1 MYLYLYFIVERLS
14 KGDEMGVKIVKEVEL
29 EFGRKLDSP
38 LTDILQDLGYSLPQ
52 SLHVRASLLDS
63 NGRKKRSN
71 AAADNWSP
79 VLGRIEIRFE
89 PVAQEREQINSATSR
104 TAAKESPANPEE
116 QSDGVFVHPAEAD
129 LLRVLVRAL
138 DRAESRPGWNFVP
151 LKKFR
156 DEILPQEHLP
166 SMRTDVEH
174 RSVLN
179 SAIEKKFV
187 LVGRVPNPK
196 APQFPVTTIRLN
208 RLMPEVKAVLGQTNS
223 HDLDFHPVE
232 ISGEPLSATIL
243 R

>member
-1 MYLYLYFIVERLS
+1 MKNVR
-14 KGDEMGVKIVKEVEL
+14 EVEL
-29 EFGRKLDSP
+29 EFGRKLDNA
-38 LTDILQDLGYSLPQ
+38 LVDILQDLGYSVPQ
-52 SLHVRASLLDS
+52 SHQVKASLLDS

-71 AAADNWSP
+71 ASADNWSP

-89 PVAQEREQINSATSR
+89 PVVQDQKQINSQTSH
-104 TAAKESPANPEE
+104 TAGKEFSAKPEKFFKE
-116 QSDGVFVHPAEAD
+116 ISGVHPAEAD
-129 LLRVLVRAL
+129 LLIAL

-166 SMRTDVEH
+166 SIPTDVER

-179 SAIEKKFV
+179 SVIEKKFV
-187 LVGRVPNPK
+187 LLGKVVNPK
-196 APQFPVTTIRLN
+196 SPQFPVTTVRLN

-223 HDLDFHPVE
+223 QDLDFHPVE

-243 R
+243 RERR

>member
-1 MYLYLYFIVERLS
+1 
-14 KGDEMGVKIVKEVEL
+14 MGVKNVREVEL

-52 SLHVRASLLDS
+52 SLQVRASLLDS

-71 AAADNWSP
+71 ASADNWSP

-89 PVAQEREQINSATSR
+89 PVAQEQEQINSATLEP
-104 TAAKESPANPEE
+104 AAKESPAKPERL
-116 QSDGVFVHPAEAD
+116 SKSIPGVHPAEAD
-129 LLRVLVRAL
+129 LLIAL

-166 SMRTDVEH
+166 SMPTDVHH
-174 RSVLN
+174 RSVLE
-179 SAIEKKFV
+179 SAIEKKLV
-187 LVGRVPNPK
+187 LVGRIPNPK

-208 RLMPEVKAVLGQTNS
+208 RLMPEVKAVLGQIDS
-223 HDLDFHPVE
+223 PDLDFHPVE
-232 ISGEPLSATIL
+232 IPGEPLSATIL
-243 R
+243 RERR

>member
-1 MYLYLYFIVERLS
+1 MKIPITFVVSRFCLTKASSCLYYIFVSVSFILKVYL
-14 KGDEMGVKIVKEVEL
+14 KEMVMKNVKEVEL
-29 EFGRKLDSP
+29 EFGRKLDNA
-38 LTDILQDLGYSLPQ
+38 LADILQDLGYSLPQ
-52 SLHVRASLLDS
+52 SHQVRASLLDS

-89 PVAQEREQINSATSR
+89 PVAHELKQINSATSR
-104 TAAKESPANPEE
+104 PAAKESPAKYDRPSNGTP
-116 QSDGVFVHPAEAD
+116 GLHPAEED
-129 LLRVLVRAL
+129 WLIAL

-179 SAIEKKFV
+179 SVIEKKFV
-187 LVGRVPNPK
+187 LLGKVINPK
-196 APQFPVTTIRLN
+196 SPQFPVTTIRFN
-208 RLMPEVKAVLGQTNS
+208 SLMP
-223 HDLDFHPVE
+223 
-232 ISGEPLSATIL
+232 
-243 R
+243 